1 MPRKTMGI
9 QVKKGMYKDIESV
22 IVVTD
27 KLKATFL
34 PSQGGK
40 LTSLVSGR
48 QAATI
53 LPSARK
59 KNTASWAWT
68 PLTQRRNAPHTTTCS
83 PPSTHGPILTDR

>member
-27 KLKATFL
+27 KLEATFL

-40 LTSLVSGR
+40 LTSLVLRETGR
-48 QAATI
+48 DYLA
-53 LPSARK
+53 
-59 KNTASWAWT
+59 
-68 PLTQRRNAPHTTTCS
+68 
-83 PPSTHGPILTDR
+83 

>member
-27 KLKATFL
+27 KLEATFL

-40 LTSLVSGR
+40 LTSLVLRETAQGR
-48 QAATI
+48 KIPQAGPGH
-53 LPSARK
+53 LLHRGGM
-59 KNTASWAWT
+59 
-68 PLTQRRNAPHTTTCS
+68 RRIRRHVPHHRPMGLS
-83 PPSTHGPILTDR
+83 

>member
-27 KLKATFL
+27 KLEATFL

-40 LTSLVSGR
+40 LTSLVLRETGR
-48 QAATI
+48 DYLAQRKEEKYRKLGIEVLVAQEVP
-53 LPSARK
+53 LP
-59 KNTASWAWT
+59 
-68 PLTQRRNAPHTTTCS
+68 
-83 PPSTHGPILTDR
+83 HGADPA